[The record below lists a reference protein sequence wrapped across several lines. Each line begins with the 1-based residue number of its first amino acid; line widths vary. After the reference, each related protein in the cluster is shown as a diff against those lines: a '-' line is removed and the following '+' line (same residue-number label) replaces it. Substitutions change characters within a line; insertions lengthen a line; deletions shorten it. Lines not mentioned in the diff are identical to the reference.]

1 MINQFPLDLY
11 MLHKLIRNFFYLIG
25 LSTNR
30 IFLKASVPREEEKEK
45 GEKKKATFDGGPWQ
59 QPLKDI

>member
-45 GEKKKATFDGGPWQ
+45 GKKEKKRKKL
-59 QPLKDI
+59 PLMEDHGNNL